1 MPGDARFLQ
10 GTQNHGFKRAVHS
23 EKSSLIISHGRREM
37 SQHKACLVQ
46 QEVTFCHPLNTVLIP
61 RSAVSWDLSERRERG
76 VKGHHGSGGGQWR
89 CMYMYVLLR
98 VTSSHSQISLLCHEC
113 LYSSNAQ
120 ETKVSKPHR
129 VHRVPDSGGC
139 SCLGNQA

>member
-61 RSAVSWDLSERRERG
+61 RSAVSWDLSERRERE
-76 VKGHHGSGGGQWR
+76 VKGHHGSGGGNGDACI
-89 CMYMYVLLR
+89 CM
-98 VTSSHSQISLLCHEC
+98 
-113 LYSSNAQ
+113 
-120 ETKVSKPHR
+120 
-129 VHRVPDSGGC
+129 C
-139 SCLGNQA
+139 SCESPPATHRSLSCVTNVCTLAMHKKQRYQNHTEYTEYLTVGVVPA